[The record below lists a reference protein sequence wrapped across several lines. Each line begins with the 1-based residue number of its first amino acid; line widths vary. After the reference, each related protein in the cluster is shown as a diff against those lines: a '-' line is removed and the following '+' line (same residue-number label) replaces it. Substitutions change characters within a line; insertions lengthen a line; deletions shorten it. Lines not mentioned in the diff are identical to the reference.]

1 MATQGRKSTASR
13 QGAGTAKRTGSS
25 RAGTSSKGRTGSSR
39 SNGRN
44 GGNKK
49 GQKGNDTLTNVF
61 LGLLLL
67 TTLVLAVIF
76 AKQKLA
82 DKDADANPA
91 PTAKVTE
98 APTGSEPSVGDG
110 GDDKN
115 GDRTDDKES
124 QKTEEPAGTPAATG
138 PAPEP
143 TATTVPVATQA
154 PEPTAADAQEA
165 TQIPEPTGAALYEP
179 AVSEIEANQKV
190 ASEFWGSG
198 DSYRVTLIDKKYAL
212 GDKYYYRYEVL
223 YKGQAEDYTLL
234 LEHETGELFA
244 MKQEGSPEKFTG
256 VKKEQEETDA
266 AEKEMTEQKAA
277 QLLEGLSAS
286 VLMLPA
292 ELSECTLSLDEWKT
306 LVNGEECYCLN
317 VFYQN
322 ALAGSLYFNESGT
335 SVYYLDEFG
344 EFVRVR

>member
-1 MATQGRKSTASR
+1 MATQRKRNGASR
-13 QGAGTAKRTGSS
+13 QGAGTARRTGS
-25 RAGTSSKGRTGSSR
+25 RTGTSSKGRTGSSR

-44 GGNKK
+44 SGSKK
-49 GQKGNDTLTNVF
+49 GQKENDTLTNVF

-76 AKQKLA
+76 VKQKLT
-82 DKDADANPA
+82 DKDAGANQDS
-91 PTAKVTE
+91 TAKVTE
-98 APTGSEPSVGDG
+98 TPAGSEPSVGND
-110 GDDKN
+110 GDDNN
-115 GDRTDDKES
+115 GEPGEDREP
-124 QKTEEPAGTPAATG
+124 QKTKEPDGTPAATG
-138 PAPEP
+138 TAPKP
-143 TATTVPVATQA
+143 TATTAPVATQA
-154 PEPTAADAQEA
+154 PEPTAADTQEV
-165 TQIPEPTGAALYEP
+165 TQTPEPTDAAPYEP

-190 ASEFWGSG
+190 TSEFWGSG

-223 YKGQAEDYTLL
+223 YKGHAEDYTLL

-244 MKQEGSPEKFTG
+244 MKQGCSPEKFTG

-286 VLMLPA
+286 ALMLPA

-322 ALAGSLYFNESGT
+322 ALAGSLYFNMSGT